1 LFPAGETAGDRRRKL
16 AILPSIDR
24 LPPESPV
31 TLFDVILP
39 TRGRA
44 NTIGF
49 AIGSV
54 LDQTIGDFTLEVVGD
69 GCDEAT
75 ERAVRA
81 VGDPRIR
88 FSRFEK
94 GRGFGYANRNAVL
107 RRGESPYVA
116 YMTDDDLLFPDH
128 LERALAVLDRSGP
141 SLVAFRAAQV
151 RFPDDLDPNFFAFD
165 WNLGFFTDFLRNGFI
180 GSANL
185 VHRRSLFDRIGY
197 WDENLVRFGD
207 REFHGRARRAGEG
220 TFRNEVTLLRFFAA
234 QWDRRYALL
243 TQPPQARYAEA
254 MRDPEWRGSV
264 RRRAGDGPRRLPVR
278 LAQGRDFMAF
288 ALRSGPGFMRFVFH
302 RLRGRL
308 TPRRAHR

>member
-1 LFPAGETAGDRRRKL
+1 M
-16 AILPSIDR
+16 
-24 LPPESPV
+24 

-44 NTIGF
+44 RTIGF

-54 LDQTIGDFTLEVVGD
+54 LAQTIGDFTLEVVGD

-81 VGDPRIR
+81 IGDPRIR

-94 GRGFGYANRNAVL
+94 GMGFGYANRNAVL
-107 RRGESPYVA
+107 RRGRSPYVA
-116 YMTDDDLLFPDH
+116 YMTDDDLMFPDH
-128 LERALAVLDRSGP
+128 LELALAALDRSGP

-165 WNLGFFTDFLRNGFI
+165 WKLGFFSDFLRNGFI

-197 WDENLVRFGD
+197 WDETLFRFGD

-220 TFRNEVTLLRFFAA
+220 TFRNDGRCCDSLRRNGTGAGALPEPPRRGTPTGCGIRNGAVREAA
-234 QWDRRYALL
+234 
-243 TQPPQARYAEA
+243 
-254 MRDPEWRGSV
+254 
-264 RRRAGDGPRRLPVR
+264 RAGTGRRVR
-278 LAQGRDFMAF
+278 LVQGRDFMGF
-288 ALRSGPGFMRFVFH
+288 AACSDRSSCVRFPSASTIDVAA
-302 RLRGRL
+302 
-308 TPRRAHR
+308 RR

>member
-1 LFPAGETAGDRRRKL
+1 
-16 AILPSIDR
+16 
-24 LPPESPV
+24 V

-44 NTIGF
+44 RTIGL

-54 LDQTIGDFTLEVVGD
+54 LAQTIGDFTLEVVGD

-75 ERAVRA
+75 ERAVLA
-81 VGDPRIR
+81 IGDSRIR

-94 GRGFGYANRNAVL
+94 GMGFGYANRNAVL
-107 RRGESPYVA
+107 RRGRSPYVA
-116 YMTDDDLLFPDH
+116 YMTDDDLMFPDH
-128 LERALAVLDRSGP
+128 LELALAALDRSGP

-165 WNLGFFTDFLRNGFI
+165 WNLGFFSDFLRNGFI

-185 VHRRSLFDRIGY
+185 VHRRSLFDHIGY
-197 WDENLVRFGD
+197 WDETLFRFGD

-220 TFRNEVTLLRFFAA
+220 TFRNEVTLLRFFAE

-243 TQPPQARYAEA
+243 AEPPQARYADR
-254 MRDPEWRGSV
+254 MRDPEWRRSV
-264 RRRAGDGPRRLPVR
+264 RRRAGDGARGLRPR
-278 LAQGRDFMAF
+278 LAQGRDFMGF
-288 ALRSGPGFMRFVFH
+288 AVRSGPKFMRFAFH
-302 RLRGRL
+302 RLRDGL
-308 TPRRAHR
+308 TALRAPR